1 MYGRRRPC
9 MRLLAMAL
17 SSVTMT
23 PDICCCADVLW
34 DLGCDPCAKNAAD
47 GL

>member
-1 MYGRRRPC
+1 MDGRRPC
-9 MRLLAMAL
+9 MRLLAMVL

-23 PDICCCADVLW
+23 SVICCCASVLW
-34 DLGCDPCAKNAAD
+34 DLGCDPCANDAAD